1 MARPT
6 RKQKN
11 ILFFVALAVYA
22 SIIGLL
28 LRDHYSQL
36 ANTATESA
44 PTPKITQQKKPE
56 PAPPPTKTVTLPAEV
71 MLDVPFM
78 VQAPFANWDALHQE
92 TCEEASL
99 MMVRY
104 FRLGQSFGSL
114 QSIDDELKSL
124 VAWQTGKGYEYD
136 VTVQELSRIARDY
149 YSMSSGRVI
158 SNPSLNEIKKELA
171 DGRPVIVPAAGRLL
185 NNPNFTAGGPP
196 YHMLVIL
203 GYDAN
208 GFITNDPGTRR
219 GEKFRYT
226 FDNLMDS
233 IHNWTGNK
241 STITSGA
248 KAVLVFD

>member
-1 MARPT
+1 MAKPT
-6 RKQKN
+6 KRQKN

-22 SIIGLL
+22 AIIGLL
-28 LRDHYSQL
+28 LHDHYLQL
-36 ANTATESA
+36 ADTATE
-44 PTPKITQQKKPE
+44 
-56 PAPPPTKTVTLPAEV
+56 PAPAPRVTVPKKEAPAAPVTKPVNLPSEV

-104 FRLGQSFGSL
+104 FRLKQSFGSL

-136 VTVQELSRIARDY
+136 VTVKELSRIARDY
-149 YSMSSGRVI
+149 YSMSSGRII
-158 SNPSLNEIKKELA
+158 SNPTLNEIKKELA
-171 DGRPVIVPAAGRLL
+171 DGRPVIIPAAGRLL

-196 YHMLVIL
+196 YHMLVIR

-233 IHNWTGNK
+233 IHDWTGNK
-241 STITSGA
+241 STITTGD

>member
-1 MARPT
+1 
-6 RKQKN
+6 
-11 ILFFVALAVYA
+11 
-22 SIIGLL
+22 
-28 LRDHYSQL
+28 
-36 ANTATESA
+36 
-44 PTPKITQQKKPE
+44 
-56 PAPPPTKTVTLPAEV
+56 

-104 FRLGQSFGSL
+104 FRLKQSFGSL

-136 VTVQELSRIARDY
+136 VTVKELSRIARDY
-149 YSMSSGRVI
+149 YSMSSGRII
-158 SNPSLNEIKKELA
+158 SNPTLNEIKKELA
-171 DGRPVIVPAAGRLL
+171 DGRPVIIPAAGRLL

-196 YHMLVIL
+196 YHMLVIR

-233 IHNWTGNK
+233 IHDWTGNK
-241 STITSGA
+241 STITTGD